1 MSTTLAGPPSACCW
15 TGFKHTG
22 SPEGRIEPLGGLDTY
37 IAEPPAGTT
46 SGPHRKVLLFLA
58 DIRGP
63 LFINSKLLQDYFAS
77 CGTFS
82 SIVVTGTSGG
92 TDAECTRIHRAWTR
106 LLPWRARPELASRQ
120 RQGCVDSRGP
130 QESARGLSQVDRGR
144 QRNVR

>member
-46 SGPHRKVLLFLA
+46 SGPHKKVLLFLA

-77 CGTFS
+77 CGFIVLGPDYFLGAPVQNLPAGS
-82 SIVVTGTSGG
+82 DRAAWIVVARKKALEVFPKWIEAVKETYGTEG
-92 TDAECTRIHRAWTR
+92 TKYAAV
-106 LLPWRARPELASRQ
+106 
-120 RQGCVDSRGP
+120 G
-130 QESARGLSQVDRGR
+130 
-144 QRNVR
+144 